1 MNAISIRNKN
11 YLLKKNG
18 FGFKW
23 MSLTSVT
30 KTTWTKKNE
39 FGFVMNIINIRQ
51 QKLPSF

>member
-11 YLLKKNG
+11 YLLKKKG
-18 FGFKW
+18 
-23 MSLTSVT
+23 SVLNECHWHPSQ
-30 KTTWTKKNE
+30 KLPEQKNE